1 MDGITKITERI
12 NAAAAEECAVIAKE
26 AEESCAAIRADFAQK
41 AEAAYESGIQSGEI
55 EVSLDAERIV
65 RNAKLNARKEVLA
78 VKQELLDA
86 AFEAAKKKVAELPE
100 DKYVAWLVAMAA
112 EASEGCGEIILSQK
126 DSKLGNQI
134 VAKANEALAAKGKK
148 GGLTV
153 STENRDM
160 DAGFVLRDGNLELNC
175 TLGTVLAANREKIAT
190 KVASDLFC

>member
-126 DSKLGNQI
+126 DSKLGAEI
-134 VAKANEALAAKGKK
+134 VAKANEALTAKARRAVLPSAPKIGIWMRA
-148 GGLTV
+148 LC
-153 STENRDM
+153 
-160 DAGFVLRDGNLELNC
+160 FV
-175 TLGTVLAANREKIAT
+175 TAI
-190 KVASDLFC
+190 

>member
-1 MDGITKITERI
+1 MDGINKITERI
-12 NAAAAEECAVIAKE
+12 NAAAAEECAVITKE
-26 AEESCAAIRADFAQK
+26 AEASCAAIRADFAQK

-100 DKYVAWLVAMAA
+100 DKYVAWLVAMAT
-112 EASEGCGEIILSQK
+112 EASDGCGEIILSQK
-126 DSKLGNQI
+126 DSKLGAQI

-175 TLGTVLAANREKIAT
+175 TLGAVLAANREKVAA